1 MIKPS
6 PTYHLLIEG
15 DDGRCLAC
23 SPEDTILR
31 SLINGGLFVEA
42 NCGGRG
48 TCGKC
53 KVQVIAGQV
62 TNKEG
67 LPIKPNQDNT
77 YLACQIYPQSD
88 ITIRLKTAEASQ
100 KGQALDIVSD
110 GGAPLIK
117 KVVLAPVYPTVD
129 NHYSLQDMIGQ
140 ALAAPGAVGGGSS
153 SPVLIDD
160 SAMLRRLAA
169 VVETKPELITVTLLD
184 NKAMAIEAHDTSS
197 VLYGVAFDIGTTT
210 VVGMLVDLNVGKVV
224 EVRSRNNPQASLG
237 ADVISR
243 IQATHELEGG
253 LERLSQLI
261 RYCLNQIIAEL
272 CTAAGIDPNQVY
284 AVTIAGNATMAH
296 LVLEISPSTLVR
308 KPYAALFKYM
318 SPLNPQDIELE
329 INPQGKIMVL
339 PNIASFVGSD
349 TTAAILAVDQDISE
363 TPMLMVDLGTNGE
376 MVIGDGNK
384 LYACS
389 TAAGPAF
396 EGAHIRDGMRA
407 ADGAIAD
414 VVITEQAVLVQT
426 IGSAKPTGICGS
438 GIVKAVAE
446 LVKAGILDPSGRF
459 NKSAAAKLPVSLC
472 QRLKNNDG
480 QWEFVLVEGKQT
492 ASGTDISITQA
503 DVRQIQLVKSSICTG
518 IHFLMEKLPPE
529 TVFKVC
535 LAGAFGNYV
544 DIDSALRI
552 GMLPGFKKECVC
564 SVGNAAGTGAVQA
577 LLSADK
583 MQRCVTIA
591 SKVGYLE
598 LAAQPGFQ
606 NRFLKNLSFPKA

>member
-6 PTYHLLIEG
+6 PTYQLLIEG
-15 DDGRCLAC
+15 EGGSGLPC

-31 SLINGGLFVEA
+31 SLINGGMFVEA

-53 KVQVIAGQV
+53 KIQVLAGQV
-62 TNKEG
+62 TDKDG
-67 LPIKPNQDNT
+67 LLIKPSQDGT
-77 YLACQIYPQSD
+77 YLACQSYPQGD
-88 ITIRLKTAEASQ
+88 ITIRLKKAAASQ
-100 KGQALDIVSD
+100 KGQAIDITID
-110 GGAPLIK
+110 EGLPLIK

-129 NHYSLQDMIGQ
+129 NHYSFQDMIGQ
-140 ALAAPGAVGGGSS
+140 ALAVPGAAGDRST
-153 SPVLIDD
+153 PVLIEH

-169 VVETKPELITVTLLD
+169 VVETKPEHITITLLD
-184 NKAMAIEAHDTSS
+184 NKAIAIEAQDTSS

-210 VVGMLVDLNVGKVV
+210 VVGMLVDLNAGKVIGV
-224 EVRSRNNPQASLG
+224 CSKNNPQASLG

-272 CTAAGIDPNQVY
+272 CVAAGLESNDIY

-318 SPLNPQDIELE
+318 SPLNPQEVELA
-329 INPQGKIMVL
+329 INPQGIVMVL

-349 TTAAILAVDQDISE
+349 TTAAILAVDQDIAQ
-363 TPMLMVDLGTNGE
+363 TPMLIVDLGTNGE
-376 MVIGDGNK
+376 MVVGDGSR

-407 ADGAIAD
+407 AEGAITD
-414 VVITEQAVLVQT
+414 VVITEHEVMIET

-446 LVKAGILDPSGRF
+446 LVKAGILDSGGRF
-459 NKSAAAKLPVSLC
+459 KNSAAAQLPAALG
-472 QRLKNNDG
+472 QRLKKQAG
-480 QWEFVLVEGKQT
+480 QWEFVLVAGEKT
-492 ASGTDISITQA
+492 ASGADISITQS

-518 IHFLMEKLPPE
+518 IQFLMEKLPPE
-529 TVFKVC
+529 TEYKVC

-552 GMLPGFKKECVC
+552 GMLPGFKKECVS
-564 SVGNAAGTGAVQA
+564 SVGNAAGIGAVHA
-577 LLSADK
+577 LVSADK
-583 MQRCVTIA
+583 MQRCMTIA
-591 SKVGYLE
+591 GKVGYLE

-606 NRFLKNLSFPKA
+606 QRFLKNLSFPQG